1 MNSVTTYK
9 TLETP
14 SNEVLYKDKG
24 SKFFGYAFPIK
35 TKEENQ
41 IILDARIEEWLP
53 VDRGES

>member
-1 MNSVTTYK
+1 MNINYLLNTQYSYYLK
-9 TLETP
+9 QKWLLDYFYE
-14 SNEVLYKDKG
+14 L
-24 SKFFGYAFPIK
+24 K